1 MTCTTSVRTCGRHG
15 FTIPEIIVSMILLGA
30 VLGVIVPLAK
40 RANDQA
46 RLSSTRRA
54 ALLEVSNALERL
66 TADPAAWPAPGE
78 EWTVPLPDSL
88 NRQLPEAKLVISNMA
103 VEDPPGR
110 RFDASLTWVEP
121 TKGRSAPIRLSA
133 FAFEPPTAAGGAP

>member
-1 MTCTTSVRTCGRHG
+1 
-15 FTIPEIIVSMILLGA
+15 MILLGA

-54 ALLEVSNALERL
+54 ALLEVSNALERVA
-66 TADPAAWPAPGE
+66 ADPATWPAAGE
-78 EWTVPLPDSL
+78 ERSMPLPDSL
-88 NRQLPEAKLVISNMA
+88 ATRLPEATLVVSSVA
-103 VEDPPGR
+103 LGDPPGR

-121 TKGRSAPIRLSA
+121 TKGRAAPIRLSA
-133 FAFEPPTAAGGAP
+133 FAFESAAPEGGAP